1 MEEKQN
7 KKQKKKIAAEYRT
20 EDALWLRAG
29 TDVLVSET
37 ADIYMKGKFKNK
49 LSCTVKFLS

>member
-7 KKQKKKIAAEYRT
+7 KKKIAAEYRM

-49 LSCTVKFLS
+49 LSYTVKFLS

>member
-1 MEEKQN
+1 MEENQTKTT
-7 KKQKKKIAAEYRT
+7 KKIAAEYGM

-49 LSCTVKFLS
+49 LSYTVKFLS

>member
-1 MEEKQN
+1 M
-7 KKQKKKIAAEYRT
+7 

-49 LSCTVKFLS
+49 LSYTVKFLS